1 MKRIIAFLLALVLSV
16 GCTFGLTAI
25 ANEAEGTPSES
36 AKPEIIS
43 QNVMYGGDFSLMF
56 AVKASSVSGD
66 EVTLYVYDEEPAES
80 SEALW
85 SKTISASS
93 QTTDVKGIASYVFTT
108 PGVAAKDMDKNFYI
122 VAESAGVKSDV
133 KKYSVAE
140 YLYERLYDDNVA
152 FGESKLE
159 IAQKNLY
166 LSSLEVGKNAQMLL
180 FNYDNDPTN
189 DRELFVTD
197 LCYISLANVDGLN
210 CKLDGGATKALVY
223 KGEKLNLNSDAI
235 SFNGRY
241 YNVGKFNLTNIV
253 DPENVSTSTIYGT
266 EIVAESHLVIEPAG
280 LTATDNVP
288 APDTFDGTSYR
299 TSFYTASNGSSTGTT
314 ASLVNVDGNNMLKFA
329 PTDSAKN
336 FEALFKLPFASPNAK
351 KLVWEA
357 DVDFSNLAK
366 GSETIFNNALYIS
379 IGSGYVRFN
388 IHLTADGFKGYDNQQ
403 SGNSFKTF
411 GSADHKIRLRVEYS
425 ETTNANGEKVLDA
438 RLFANGE
445 PVEITNN
452 TRYYAT
458 YSASKAPSALAQM
471 SIYSS
476 PGISGYYLF
485 DNVQF
490 YAVYSSPEE
499 ISLSDY
505 YTFDDQSSVDTSL
518 FSATKNPP
526 SIVEGNDGNALK
538 FEFTTAVSSESLN
551 FYPIAKEDNANKVI
565 FEYTFI
571 DNYAS
576 ATQNASTLLYFYSGS
591 TRIYDFRFNNGK
603 LLTAESNNISWA
615 VNLWPGEVNTLRF
628 ELYMVGTKLV
638 IDVYCNGQKVVT
650 PSTYGSKITTVS
662 INNFDVELFNQISRV
677 QLTDG
682 SNLNGYYLIDNV
694 IFSKINTND

>member
-1 MKRIIAFLLALVLSV
+1 MKRIIAFLLALVISV
-16 GCTFGLTAI
+16 GCTFGLTVL
-25 ANEAEGTPSES
+25 ANETEPEASVS
-36 AKPEIIS
+36 NAKTPEIIS

-56 AVKASSVSGD
+56 AVKAASVSGD
-66 EVTLYVYDEEPAES
+66 TVTLSVYGEEPTES

-85 SKTISASS
+85 SKTINASS
-93 QTTDVKGIASYVFTT
+93 ATTDVKGIASYIFTT
-108 PGVAAKDMDKNFYI
+108 QGVAAKDMDKNFYI

-152 FGESKLE
+152 FGSSSLE

-180 FNYDNDPTN
+180 FNYDDDPTN

-197 LCYISLANVDGLN
+197 LCYISLKNINGFNCGLN
-210 CKLDGGATKALVY
+210 GEGSNTLVY
-223 KGEKLNLNSDAI
+223 KGEKITLDFDII

-241 YNVGKFNLTNIV
+241 YDIGKLNLTNIV
-253 DPENVSTSTIYGT
+253 DPTNVSTSTHYGR
-266 EIVAESHLVIEPAG
+266 EIIAENHLVIEPVS
-280 LTATDNVP
+280 LTAKDNIP

-299 TSFYTASNGSSTGTT
+299 TSFYTANNGSSTGTA
-314 ASLVNVDGNNMLKFA
+314 ASLVNVDGNNMLQFA

-336 FEALFKLPFASPNAK
+336 FEAIFKLPFASPNAT

-357 DVDFSNLAK
+357 DVDFSTLAK
-366 GSETIFNNALYIS
+366 GSETVFANALYIT
-379 IGSGYVRFN
+379 IGSVKFN
-388 IHLTADGFKGYDNQQ
+388 IHLTADGFNGYDNQG
-403 SGNSFKTF
+403 SGNSFKVF
-411 GSADHKIRLRVEYS
+411 GSADHKMRLRVEYS

-445 PVEITNN
+445 PVEITNTN
-452 TRYYAT
+452 RYFAT
-458 YSASKAPSALAQM
+458 YSASKAPSALVQM

-476 PGISGYYLF
+476 KGISGYYLF

-518 FSATKNPP
+518 FSATNSTP

-538 FEFTTAVSSESLN
+538 FEFATATSSESLN
-551 FYPIAKEDNANKVI
+551 FYPIAKEDNADKVI
-565 FEYTFI
+565 FEFTLV

-591 TRIYDFRFNNGK
+591 TQIYDFRFNNGK
-603 LLTAESNNISWA
+603 LLTSESNKISWNI
-615 VNLWPGEVNTLRF
+615 NLWPGEINTLRF
-628 ELYMVGTKLV
+628 ELYMVGTGLV
-638 IDVYCNGQKVVT
+638 IDVYCNGQKAVT
-650 PSTYGSKITTVS
+650 PSTYGSIITTV
-662 INNFDVELFNQISRV
+662 NVKDFDVNLFNNISRV
-677 QLTDG
+677 KLADG
-682 SNLNGYYLIDNV
+682 SNFDGYYLIDNV